1 MQLLA
6 DSVATPDELTLAMSL
21 AAADELIDVVRCA
34 LVVMGGDSDGATDRD
49 ADAAADALSCELSDI
64 DADDDFDVEPVKLTE
79 TDDDAVTLA
88 VDDADADAAVV
99 SDVVELAAALWDPET
114 LGELEADKSEDA
126 VNESD

>member
-1 MQLLA
+1 
-6 DSVATPDELTLAMSL
+6 MSL

-49 ADAAADALSCELSDI
+49 ADAAADALSCELSDV
-64 DADDDFDVEPVKLTE
+64 DADDDFDVEPVTLTE
-79 TDDDAVTLA
+79 TDDDAVALA
-88 VDDADADAAVV
+88 VDNADADAAVV